1 MKHESVSESA
11 RRVFPWEKAG
21 MSQTEWR
28 KAVAFDSTDW
38 GWVILSI
45 GMLSVPVLYFYL

>member
-21 MSQTEWR
+21 MSQTEWIYQY
-28 KAVAFDSTDW
+28 
-38 GWVILSI
+38 GNHI
-45 GMLSVPVLYFYL
+45 